1 MIGGPGKEFRSSGVQ
16 EGEAP
21 LSELGS
27 AESGFR
33 NAEFRISGGK
43 TLLGE
48 ERELIFAAS

>member
-1 MIGGPGKEFRSSGVQ
+1 LGDQGRSSGVAGVQ